1 MDERRLDVRPTVPLN
16 PDLTPGGPV
25 DSGPPEFYEMNIQLL
40 WRDIRFLKILAQIL
54 FILVLALSAGYLYL
68 NVSANLTRQGL
79 TLGYGFMKNPA
90 SFGIGE
96 SFIPYDPSNSYGR
109 ALLVGL
115 VNTLI
120 VSALG
125 IVLTTIV
132 GILAG
137 VARLSSNWLINRFAA
152 AYVGVIRN
160 TPLLLQ
166 LMFWYFGVII
176 QLPSVRQA
184 IKLPGPIYLT
194 QRGVYLIWAEAT
206 PTFRAWRFFIAIAL
220 LSVFIVWLVL
230 RSARRRASVP
240 LSPWWNLAY
249 VLVPLFII
257 WVGAFIQPESP
268 LKLMFPELKGLNF
281 KGGIRLTP
289 EFTALLFGLVIYTG
303 AFIAEIVRAGIQAVA
318 KGQVEAARSLGL
330 TNSQTLRLVVF
341 PQALRVIVPP
351 VTSQY
356 LNLAKN
362 SSLAIAIGY
371 PDLFSISGTIFNQ
384 TGAAIEIIIIM
395 MLSYLSM
402 SLFTS
407 LVMNIYNKRIQ
418 LVER

>member
-1 MDERRLDVRPTVPLN
+1 MDIRT
-16 PDLTPGGPV
+16 
-25 DSGPPEFYEMNIQLL
+25 L
-40 WRDIRFLKILAQIL
+40 WRDIRFLKLLAQLI
-54 FILVLALSAGYLYL
+54 FIVVLVVVAAYLYI
-68 NVSANLTRQGL
+68 NVTTNLARQGL
-79 TLGYGFMKNPA
+79 TMGYGFMNNPA

-96 SFIPYDPSNSYGR
+96 SFLSYDPSNTYAR

-115 VNTLI
+115 VNTLV

-132 GILAG
+132 GVLAG

-176 QLPSVRQA
+176 QLPAVRQA
-184 IKLPGPIYLT
+184 ITLPGPVFLT
-194 QRGVYLIWAEAT
+194 QRGIYMIWGEGT
-206 PTFRAWRFFIAIAL
+206 STFPAWR
-220 LSVFIVWLVL
+220 VFILLALISIFVIWYAL
-230 RSARRRASVP
+230 RYAQKRASVP

-249 VLVPLFII
+249 LLIP
-257 WVGAFIQPESP
+257 AFILGLGYVIQPVP
-268 LKLMFPELKGLNF
+268 PIQATVPELSGLNF
-281 KGGIRLTP
+281 RGGVRLTP
-289 EFTALLFGLVIYTG
+289 EFAALLFGLVVYTG
-303 AFIAEIVRAGIQAVA
+303 AFIAEIVRAGIQAVSR
-318 KGQVEAARSLGL
+318 GQVEAARSLGL
-330 TNSQTLRLVVF
+330 STGQTLRLVVF
-341 PQALRVIVPP
+341 PQALRIMVPP

-371 PDLFSISGTIFNQ
+371 PDLFSVAGTVFNQ
-384 TGAAIEIIIIM
+384 TGAAIEIITIM
-395 MLSYLSM
+395 MLSYLSI
-402 SLFTS
+402 SLLTS
-407 LVMNIYNKRIQ
+407 ILMNIYNRRIQ

>member
-1 MDERRLDVRPTVPLN
+1 
-16 PDLTPGGPV
+16 
-25 DSGPPEFYEMNIQLL
+25 MNIKAF
-40 WRDIRFLKILAQIL
+40 WRDIRFLKILAQVI
-54 FILVLALSAGYLYL
+54 FIIVLALAAGYLYL
-68 NVSANLTRQGL
+68 NVTANLARQGL
-79 TLGYGFMKNPA
+79 TVGYGFMKNPA

-96 SFIPYDPSNSYGR
+96 SFIPYDPSNTYGH

-115 VNTLI
+115 VNTLV
-120 VSALG
+120 VSVLG

-132 GILAG
+132 GVLAG

-176 QLPSVRQA
+176 QLPAVRQA
-184 IKLPGPIYLT
+184 IELPGPIFLT
-194 QRGVYLIWAEAT
+194 QRGIYLTWAEAT
-206 PTFRAWRFFIAIAL
+206 PTFPAWRVYVIIAFISI
-220 LSVFIVWLVL
+220 FIVWFAL
-230 RSARRRASVP
+230 RSAQKRASVP
-240 LSPWWNLAY
+240 LSPWWNLTY
-249 VLVPLFII
+249 FFVPILII
-257 WVGAFIQPESP
+257 WLGAVLQPEPP
-268 LKLMFPELKGLNF
+268 LKPVIPELAGLNF
-281 KGGIRLTP
+281 RGGLRLTP
-289 EFTALLFGLVIYTG
+289 EFAALLFGLVVYTG

-330 TNSQTLRLVVF
+330 TNSQALRLVVF
-341 PQALRVIVPP
+341 PQALRIMIPP
-351 VTSQY
+351 ITSQY

-371 PDLFSISGTIFNQ
+371 PDLFSIAGTVFNQ
-384 TGAAIEIIIIM
+384 TGAAIEIIVIM

-407 LVMNIYNKRIQ
+407 LLMNIYNKRIQ

>member
-1 MDERRLDVRPTVPLN
+1 
-16 PDLTPGGPV
+16 
-25 DSGPPEFYEMNIQLL
+25 MNIQLL
-40 WRDIRFLKILAQIL
+40 WRDIRFLKILAQVIFL
-54 FILVLALSAGYLYL
+54 IVLVLVAGYLYL
-68 NVSANLTRQGL
+68 NVTTNLARQGL
-79 TLGYGFMKNPA
+79 TVGYGFMNNPA

-96 SFIPYDPSNSYGR
+96 SFIPYEPSNTYGR

-115 VNTLI
+115 VNTMVI
-120 VSALG
+120 SALG

-132 GILAG
+132 GVLAG

-176 QLPSVRQA
+176 QLPAVRQA
-184 IKLPGPIYLT
+184 IKLPGPIFLT

-206 PTFRAWRFFIAIAL
+206 PTFPAWRIYVIIAFFSI
-220 LSVFIVWLVL
+220 FIVWFAL
-230 RSARRRASVP
+230 RSAQKRASIP

-249 VLVPLFII
+249 VLVPALII
-257 WVGAFIQPESP
+257 WIGALVQPEPP
-268 LKLMFPELKGLNF
+268 LRPFVPELTGLNF
-281 KGGIRLTP
+281 RGGIRLTP
-289 EFTALLFGLVIYTG
+289 EFAALLFGLVTYTG

-330 TNSQTLRLVVF
+330 SNSQTLRLIIF
-341 PQALRVIVPP
+341 PQALRIMIPP

-362 SSLAIAIGY
+362 SSLAIGIGY
-371 PDLFSISGTIFNQ
+371 PDLFSVAGTVFNQ
-384 TGAAIEIIIIM
+384 TGAAIEIIVIM
-395 MLSYLSM
+395 MLCYLSI

-407 LVMNIYNKRIQ
+407 LLMNIYNNRIQ

>member
-1 MDERRLDVRPTVPLN
+1 
-16 PDLTPGGPV
+16 
-25 DSGPPEFYEMNIQLL
+25 MNTTAF
-40 WRDIRFLKILAQIL
+40 WRDIRVLKILAQVIFIIL
-54 FILVLALSAGYLYL
+54 LALVAGYLYV
-68 NVSANLTRQGL
+68 NVTTNLARQGL
-79 TLGYGFMKNPA
+79 AVGYGFMRNPA

-96 SFIPYDPSNSYGR
+96 SFIPYDPSNTYAR

-115 VNTLI
+115 VNTLV

-125 IVLTTIV
+125 IVLTTVV

-176 QLPSVRQA
+176 QLPGVRQA
-184 IKLPGPIYLT
+184 IQLPGPAFLT
-194 QRGVYLIWAEAT
+194 QRGVYMIWGEGT
-206 PTFRAWRFFIAIAL
+206 STLPAWRIFILLAL
-220 LSVFIVWLVL
+220 ISIFVIWLVL
-230 RSARRRASVP
+230 RTAQKRASVP
-240 LSPWWNLAY
+240 LSPWWSLAY
-249 VLVPLFII
+249 LIIPVLII
-257 WVGAFIQPESP
+257 LIGFVLQPEPP
-268 LKLMFPELKGLNF
+268 LQTTVPELSGLNF
-281 KGGIRLTP
+281 RGGLRLTP

-303 AFIAEIVRAGIQAVA
+303 AFIAEIVRAGIQAVSR
-318 KGQVEAARSLGL
+318 GQVEAARSLGL
-330 TNSQTLRLVVF
+330 TTGQALRLVVF
-341 PQALRVIVPP
+341 PQALRIMVPP

-362 SSLAIAIGY
+362 SSLAIAIGF
-371 PDLFSISGTIFNQ
+371 PDLFSVAGTVFNQ
-384 TGAAIEIIIIM
+384 TGAALEIITIM
-395 MLSYLSM
+395 MLSYLSI

-407 LVMNIYNKRIQ
+407 VLMNIYNRRIQ